1 MSVEAKVDTL
11 LCVVSDRG
19 EDRVPASD
27 PQLRER
33 LHDPAVDATARTA
46 AEAGLL
52 RSTPAGWALTSTGRE
67 RATSAV
73 RRHRTIEA
81 FLAQVLGVAWADVH
95 AEACR
100 WERVAGDI
108 VVAKMAQQLRDRV
121 MSPYGGRIPASDAGP
136 QAASDGSP
144 SLAEAVG
151 SGARSVRLVRIGE
164 VLQDDPEQLPR
175 LAAVGCF
182 PGVEVH
188 ATPDGDGARVEAPG
202 RPVHLAHRHAAAVF
216 VEPMS

>member
-11 LCVVSDRG
+11 LRVVSDCG

-27 PQLRER
+27 PQLQER

-52 RSTPAGWALTSTGRE
+52 RSTPDGWALTSTGRE

-100 WERVAGDI
+100 WEKVAGDI

-121 MSPYGGRIPASDAGP
+121 MSPYGGRIPASVTGTRT
-136 QAASDGSP
+136 ASDGSP
-144 SLAEAVG
+144 SLAEAVR
-151 SGARSVRLVRIGE
+151 SGAQSVRLVRIGE

-188 ATPDGDGARVEAPG
+188 AMPEGDGARVEAPG
-202 RPVHLAHRHAAAVF
+202 GPVHLAHRHAAAVF